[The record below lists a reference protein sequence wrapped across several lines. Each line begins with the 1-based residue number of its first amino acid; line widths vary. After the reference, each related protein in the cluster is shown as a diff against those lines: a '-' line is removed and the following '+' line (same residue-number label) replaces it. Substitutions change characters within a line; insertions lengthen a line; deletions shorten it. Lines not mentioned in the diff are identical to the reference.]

1 MPVSLLDQLKR
12 SAMLTA
18 QIGMATRAQYSR
30 HVPSNSTTVHIL
42 ATGLQIDKYNHSM
55 QGLFPPS
62 YLYTNQDSYEKLLQA
77 IAHELHF

>member
-55 QGLFPPS
+55 QGLSPPPIFTPIKIHMRS
-62 YLYTNQDSYEKLLQA
+62 YYKP
-77 IAHELHF
+77 

>member
-18 QIGMATRAQYSR
+18 QIGMATRAQYSK

-42 ATGLQIDKYNHSM
+42 ATGLETERYNLM
-55 QGLFPPS
+55 YDVGFVCFLW
-62 YLYTNQDSYEKLLQA
+62 DSYDKLLQA
-77 IAHELHF
+77 KAHKFNF